1 MTALSSLLQKSFNV
15 LDLAHFISF
24 FSAHHILFAM
34 LRLLNRRCW
43 IVSNCLDS
51 DVHIPS
57 HILGL
62 PKYSQ
67 IKYINFFRLFP
78 CLVLFRLYPRHLPS
92 EDQSFKSSR
101 GSVEIQIKCFDLPP
115 SSVLNKNKLCNLHLQ
130 CVHLYI
136 FAFKRDGKQSWT
148 IKIFESVFCD
158 L

>member
-1 MTALSSLLQKSFNV
+1 MTALSSLLQKSFNA

-78 CLVLFRLYPRHLPS
+78 CLVLFRLYPRTLTIWRS
-92 EDQSFKSSR
+92 ELQ
-101 GSVEIQIKCFDLPP
+101 IQQRFGRDT
-115 SSVLNKNKLCNLHLQ
+115 NKMLWFATFLRPKQ
-130 CVHLYI
+130 KQAVQ
-136 FAFKRDGKQSWT
+136 FAFTVRTPLYFRFQTRRQTKLND
-148 IKIFESVFCD
+148 
-158 L
+158 